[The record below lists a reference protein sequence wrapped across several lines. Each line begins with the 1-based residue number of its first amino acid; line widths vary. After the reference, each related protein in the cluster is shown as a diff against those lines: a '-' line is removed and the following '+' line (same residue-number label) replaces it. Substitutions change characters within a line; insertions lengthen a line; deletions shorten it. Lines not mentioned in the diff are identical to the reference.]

1 MNMQE
6 DSLIAC
12 KIVWLNS
19 LINCHL
25 WIFKVHFL
33 YQNATKPFQKGFSFL
48 NMWIVEYLLSMTFY
62 CVLWFWST
70 LFSNNVP
77 IFWWLCI
84 KPFYEISKNPQACS
98 YWGVK
103 VYLILTN
110 TMLISTTVFMITII
124 LMLCWLSKT
133 ENSLETIVSGSIH
146 PRRVIV
152 SENQWQD
159 LTKIFSLF
167 SYTILF
173 LFLFSSFSIYLSNK

>member
-1 MNMQE
+1 
-6 DSLIAC
+6 
-12 KIVWLNS
+12 
-19 LINCHL
+19 
-25 WIFKVHFL
+25 
-33 YQNATKPFQKGFSFL
+33 
-48 NMWIVEYLLSMTFY
+48 MWVVEQFLSMTFY
-62 CVLWFWST
+62 HFLWLWST
-70 LFSNNVP
+70 LFCKNVP
-77 IFWWLCI
+77 NCWLPNI